1 MTTATTPSSP
11 ASSPAGSS
19 AAAGPLRLR
28 LAEQQGRDHL
38 DGGWWPHS
46 RDLGAELR
54 ELVDSFPPERGRV
67 VRALYSPPDWE
78 PGTPRNLPV
87 AAGRI
92 KVGSFPHDD
101 THRVQL
107 TMSDRSVWHLVVVPV
122 HFEAD
127 QGEEALLAATTPGN
141 HHSASDLLHTVE
153 GEASSVVADHW
164 ASST

>member
-1 MTTATTPSSP
+1 MTTSTAPST
-11 ASSPAGSS
+11 SSPAGSP
-19 AAAGPLRLR
+19 APAGHLRLR
-28 LAEQQGRDHL
+28 LTEQQGHDHL

-46 RDLGAELR
+46 RDLGVELR
-54 ELVDSFPPERGRV
+54 ELVDGFPPERGRV

-78 PGTPRNLPV
+78 SGTPRNLPV

-122 HFEAD
+122 HFEAG
-127 QGEEALLAATTPGN
+127 QGEEALLAATTRGN

-153 GEASSVVADHW
+153 GEAAGVADDHW
-164 ASST
+164 APGV

>member
-1 MTTATTPSSP
+1 MTTATAPSTS
-11 ASSPAGSS
+11 SS

-28 LAEQQGRDHL
+28 LAEHQGRDHL

-46 RDLGAELR
+46 RDLAAELR

-87 AAGRI
+87 AAGRV

-101 THRVQL
+101 THRVEL
-107 TMSDRSVWHLVVVPV
+107 TMSDRSVWHLVVVPAD
-122 HFEAD
+122 FEAD
-127 QGEEALLAATTPGN
+127 QGEEALLAATTRGN

-153 GEASSVVADHW
+153 GEAASVAADHW
-164 ASST
+164 AAGV